1 VGEGRGVGWGIR
13 SCRGR
18 WGFAHAGELIC
29 VGRGETWSLSIYI
42 HRVTD
47 ALLGGRGLDLNVR
60 PGAIAARLKTH
71 EVLSQLSL
79 HRHQRQAIERRL
91 SDVLVGAVEQGL
103 DHDTHAA
110 DAHQVGVVAGV
121 GGRGQVMQ
129 QGRVLVGTLAPEDT
143 DLRLGERVELR
154 REGIPDLGHADLLV
168 GQSACS
174 VKLGQEAG
182 DEASTVVDVVLSI
195 GSGQEAEAL
204 GLERVYFP
212 CSSTYLRYVC
222 YAQTPSMKR
231 AALYM
236 RVSTLDQHPETQLY
250 DLRQMAQQRG
260 YQIVEEYT
268 DRISG
273 AKAKRP
279 GLDAMMSDGRRGRF
293 DVVLVWA
300 SDRIA
305 RSVKHFLDVLD
316 ELNRLNIEFISFREQ
331 IDTGGPLGRAVVVII
346 GAIAELERNLI
357 IERVRAGMRRAK
369 LEGRH
374 IGRKPLVLDRGAIL
388 RDRQRGHSLSQLAKS
403 HLVSRATIHRVLKE
417 HATTILE
424 KSA

>member
-1 VGEGRGVGWGIR
+1 
-13 SCRGR
+13 
-18 WGFAHAGELIC
+18 
-29 VGRGETWSLSIYI
+29 
-42 HRVTD
+42 
-47 ALLGGRGLDLNVR
+47 
-60 PGAIAARLKTH
+60 
-71 EVLSQLSL
+71 
-79 HRHQRQAIERRL
+79 
-91 SDVLVGAVEQGL
+91 
-103 DHDTHAA
+103 
-110 DAHQVGVVAGV
+110 
-121 GGRGQVMQ
+121 
-129 QGRVLVGTLAPEDT
+129 
-143 DLRLGERVELR
+143 
-154 REGIPDLGHADLLV
+154 
-168 GQSACS
+168 
-174 VKLGQEAG
+174 
-182 DEASTVVDVVLSI
+182 
-195 GSGQEAEAL
+195 
-204 GLERVYFP
+204 
-212 CSSTYLRYVC
+212 
-222 YAQTPSMKR
+222 MKR

-279 GLDAMMSDGRRGRF
+279 GLDAMMRDARRGRF

-357 IERVRAGMRRAK
+357 VERVRAGMRRAK

-374 IGRKPLVLDRGAIL
+374 IGRKPLVLDRDAIL
-388 RDRQRGHSLSQLAKS
+388 RDRQRGQSLGQLAKS
-403 HLVSRATIHRVLKE
+403 YLVSRATIHRVLKE
-417 HATTILE
+417 HATTVLE